1 MPLIPNFVERMLLRS
16 QPQIAPFIEI
26 WEAGAFEALQHA
38 AYLGVFEAIKD
49 GVATSPEIA
58 KRINADERGTTL
70 LLGLLEAFGYLKKD
84 HGRYMLTKVSAA
96 FFENVSLSSQE
107 LLWLYKNL
115 YIFWREYEEDAIR
128 TGKPAINIFDWFDQH
143 PEVWKFFHAFEVGIA
158 KVAGRKI
165 VADSRLPPSA
175 KKLIDVG
182 GGHGIYSVLFC
193 RHYPNLYATIFD
205 RGNPLQDARTR
216 IGLEKMGARISI
228 QEGDFLKDDL
238 GTGYDA
244 AFLSNIIHL
253 FPAETNQELLRK
265 VGSSLS
271 RGGKIL
277 ILDQITGGEFGNL
290 LKAGHAYYSLFFL
303 ILTGGQLYSLDEVS
317 QMLSQA
323 GFANVTRKK
332 VRSTGSDLVMA
343 TKT

>member
-1 MPLIPNFVERMLLRS
+1 MPVIPNFVERLLLRS

-38 AYLGVFEAIKD
+38 AYLGVFEAIRV

-58 KRINADERGTTL
+58 RRIKADERGTTL
-70 LLGLLEAFGYLKKD
+70 LLGLLVAFGYLRKGD
-84 HGRYMLTKVSAA
+84 GRYSLTNASRA

-115 YIFWREYEEDAIR
+115 YSFWREHEEEAIR
-128 TGKPAINIFDWFDQH
+128 TGRPAINVFDWFDQH
-143 PEVWKFFHAFEVGIA
+143 PEVWKLFHAFELGIA
-158 KVAGRKI
+158 KVAGAKI
-165 VADSRLPPSA
+165 VTDSRLPPSA

-182 GGHGIYSVLFC
+182 GGHGMYSVLFC
-193 RHYPNLYATIFD
+193 RRYPDLHATIFD
-205 RGNPLQDARTR
+205 RGTALQDARVR
-216 IGLEKMGARISI
+216 IASEKMDGRISI
-228 QEGDFLKDDL
+228 QDGDFLKDDL

-244 AFLSNIIHL
+244 AFLSNIVHL
-253 FPAETNQELLRK
+253 FRAETNRELLRK
-265 VGSSLS
+265 VGSSLNQ
-271 RGGKIL
+271 GGKIL
-277 ILDQITGGEFGNL
+277 IFDQISGREFGNL

-303 ILTGGQLYSLDEVS
+303 IMTGGQLYSIEEVS

-323 GFANVTRKK
+323 GFAKVTRKEF
-332 VRSTGSDLVMA
+332 RSAGSDLIIA